1 MFNIDDNYIFNKD
14 LDNSNLNYNLNSS
27 NNLLSFSLNESNLD
41 DSISLK
47 DFFCFPQIPILDYDL
62 DISNTTNIEKSNSEE
77 KNIDNLNFNS
87 QQNKT
92 NEKIQKNKELKCF
105 NNNNG
110 FQIDNLKKNLRKKRK
125 ENNIHDKF
133 SEDNLRRTCKNI
145 ILNNVLVFLNLK
157 IKDAYNGNVGYGIF
171 KKELLPINQSQK
183 TNSSLCFNK
192 HFLSKKLG
200 EIFSVNISSKFT
212 NYLPEHNII
221 LIKRLLN
228 DKDENKKEYFT
239 KLFDITFLKC
249 VKCFIGL
256 EKYKELEGFKQFND
270 IKYKYMS
277 DQQYLLK
284 LEEHLK
290 NFEKI
295 INDKLE
301 KKKKV
306 DKLNK

>member
-1 MFNIDDNYIFNKD
+1 MNNKDNNYIFNKG
-14 LDNSNLNYNLNSS
+14 LNNSNLNCFLNSS

-47 DFFCFPQIPILDYDL
+47 DFSFCFPKIPILDYDL
-62 DISNTTNIEKSNSEE
+62 DNSNTTNIEKS
-77 KNIDNLNFNS
+77 NS

-192 HFLSKKLG
+192 HLLSKKLG
-200 EIFSVNISSKFT
+200 EIFSVNISPKYT

-221 LIKRLLN
+221 IIKRLLN

>member
-1 MFNIDDNYIFNKD
+1 MNNKDNNYIFNKG
-14 LDNSNLNYNLNSS
+14 LNNSNLNCNLNSS
-27 NNLLSFSLNESNLD
+27 NNLLSFSINESNLD

-47 DFFCFPQIPILDYDL
+47 DFSFCFPKIPILDYDL
-62 DISNTTNIEKSNSEE
+62 DNSNTTNIEKS
-77 KNIDNLNFNS
+77 NS

-92 NEKIQKNKELKCF
+92 NEKIQTNKELNYF

-110 FQIDNLKKNLRKKRK
+110 SQVGNLKKNLRKKRK

-145 ILNNVLVFLNLK
+145 ILNNALVFLNLK
-157 IKDAYNGNVGYGIF
+157 IKDAYNGNIGHGIF
-171 KKELLPINQSQK
+171 KKELLSINQSQK

-192 HFLSKKLG
+192 HLLSKKLG
-200 EIFSVNISSKFT
+200 EIFSVNISPKYT

-221 LIKRLLN
+221 IIKRLLN

-270 IKYKYMS
+270 IKSKYMS
-277 DQQYLLK
+277 DKKYLFK

-290 NFEKI
+290 SFEKI